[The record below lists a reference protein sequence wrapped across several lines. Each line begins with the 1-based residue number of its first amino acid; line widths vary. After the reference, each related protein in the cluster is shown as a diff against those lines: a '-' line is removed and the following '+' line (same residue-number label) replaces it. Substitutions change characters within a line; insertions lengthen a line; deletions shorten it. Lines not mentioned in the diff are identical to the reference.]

1 MSEVTLF
8 ENNALANTDLYKSLQ
23 DINDNLLGGSGGSIT
38 RRRIS
43 LKGGR
48 FREMVNGEE
57 HTVSPDSNINVI
69 IVGAA
74 PLSRTYYSGAYD
86 PQNPSAPTCWSSDT
100 QTPASDV
107 PDDQK
112 QSARCMDC
120 SMNIRG
126 SGQGDSRACRFSQRL
141 AVVLEGQFDKVYQLQ
156 LPATSIFG
164 NSGDG
169 KMPMQAYA
177 RFLAAHSTPAIAI
190 VTNIRFDGDSSTPK
204 LFFKAVRP
212 LTEDELSTVVALKE
226 HPDTQM
232 ALALTVAQTDKRE
245 VAPAPEAKP
254 KSKAKTSGGLFDSA
268 PDSEEVEEPKKVVK
282 KAAPAPASNN
292 DLSEIIENWDD

>member
-8 ENNALANTDLYKSLQ
+8 EDNALVNSELYKSLQ
-23 DINDNLLGGSGGSIT
+23 DINDNLLGGSSGTVT

-57 HTVSPDSNINVI
+57 QSVSPESSINVV

-74 PLSRTYYSGAYD
+74 KLARTYYAGAYD
-86 PQNPSAPTCWSSDT
+86 PQTPSGPTCWSADT
-100 QTPASDV
+100 QAPAQEV
-107 PDDQK
+107 PDEQK
-112 QSARCMDC
+112 QAARCMDC
-120 SMNIRG
+120 PMNIRG

-141 AVVLEGQFDKVYQLQ
+141 AVVLEGQFDKIYQLQ

-164 NSGDG
+164 SATEG

-177 RFLAAHSTPAIAI
+177 RFLAAHDTPAIAI
-190 VTNIRFDGDSSTPK
+190 VTNIRFDDNSSTPK
-204 LFFKAVRP
+204 LLFKAVRP
-212 LTEDELSTVVALKE
+212 LDENELKAAVE
-226 HPDTQM
+226 LKTHPDTEM
-232 ALALTVAQTDKRE
+232 ALALTVAQTDKAE
-245 VAPAPEAKP
+245 TPAAPKPAPKAKP
-254 KSKAKTSGGLFDSA
+254 AGLFASN
-268 PDSEEVEEPKKVVK
+268 PEPEEVVEEPKKVVK
-282 KAAPAPASNN
+282 KAAAAPASNS